1 MKISHLN
8 VAKVYEKK
16 SFILGGFKNCITCE
30 RAYKD
35 YGEPLIFMGQS
46 KKRSIMVLD
55 YIRFTF

>member
-8 VAKVYEKK
+8 VAKVYIFLK
-16 SFILGGFKNCITCE
+16 FILGGFKNCITCG
-30 RAYKD
+30 RAYKG

-46 KKRSIMVLD
+46 KKWSIMVRD